1 LPEAVNWSVHVLNQS
16 PTLAVKNIT
25 PQEAWSKVRPSI
37 NHFRIF
43 KCIAYAHV
51 PNVKRTKL
59 DDKSMKCVFIGV
71 SEECKAYM
79 LYNLITKKII
89 ISKDVLFDEENIWDW
104 SNTEQQQIL
113 IDLEEVGGEIK
124 QPLQAPL
131 ESQGFESQFQLP
143 S

>member
-1 LPEAVNWSVHVLNQS
+1 MNTTVPQGEQKS
-16 PTLAVKNIT
+16 PTIGIRAT
-25 PQEAWSKVRPSI
+25 TSGFSHQ
-37 NHFRIF
+37 H
-43 KCIAYAHV
+43 IAYAHV
-51 PNVKRTKL
+51 PDVKRTKL